1 VMGILFALFMAT
13 ADIKSLWDQFNEI
26 LGLIFGSL
34 GGVFMLGLLTKKANT
49 KGVLI
54 GIVVSFTI
62 QLIISFQ
69 QSVHLLMYAATGMI
83 SCFISG
89 YFGSLLFKSK

>member
-1 VMGILFALFMAT
+1 
-13 ADIKSLWDQFNEI
+13 
-26 LGLIFGSL
+26 
-34 GGVFMLGLLTKKANT
+34 
-49 KGVLI
+49 
-54 GIVVSFTI
+54 VVSFTI

>member
-1 VMGILFALFMAT
+1 
-13 ADIKSLWDQFNEI
+13 
-26 LGLIFGSL
+26 LIFGSL

-62 QLIISFQ
+62 QKEIFRIASPKRF
-69 QSVHLLMYAATGMI
+69 
-83 SCFISG
+83 F
-89 YFGSLLFKSK
+89 